1 MTGSLS
7 DPDRHQ
13 PTDACP
19 DAKCA
24 VRYIWILSP
33 CALYHR
39 KANLI
44 VTLEHGILRRVGTAE
59 TTRTM
64 HAFGACTEV
73 SHQIDAQRT
82 MGTDRK
88 G

>member
-1 MTGSLS
+1 MARSLS
-7 DPDRHQ
+7 DPDRHE

-24 VRYIWILSP
+24 VRYICILSP

-44 VTLEHGILRRVGTAE
+44 VTLEQGTLRRLRCGDDIQDA
-59 TTRTM
+59 
-64 HAFGACTEV
+64 HLSGLAFESRIEV
-73 SHQIDAQRT
+73 MRRGLRARQ
-82 MGTDRK
+82 
-88 G
+88 